1 MSGLTIGKV
10 AKKAGVGVETV
21 RFYERLGLIEQP
33 PRIDGGYRK
42 YPEEAVNRIR
52 FIRRA
57 KKLGFTLK
65 EISELLMLQ
74 KSAGVCCSDF
84 QRRAESKRNDIVKRI
99 EELEK
104 MRDVLDTLIKSC
116 SLEKSTEKCPILD
129 VMQGEDAK

>member
-1 MSGLTIGKV
+1 MSDLTIGKV

-21 RFYERLGLIEQP
+21 RFYERLRLIEQP

-42 YPEEAVNRIR
+42 YPEEVVDCIR
-52 FIRRA
+52 FIKRA

-74 KSAGVCCSDF
+74 KSDGVCCGDF
-84 QRRAESKRNDIVKRI
+84 QQRAENKRNDIVKKI

>member
-1 MSGLTIGKV
+1 MSDFTIGKV

-42 YPEEAVNRIR
+42 YSEEAVNRIR

-74 KSAGVCCSDF
+74 KSAGVCCGDF
-84 QRRAESKRNDIVKRI
+84 QRRAENKRNDIVKKI